1 MRGATLLLSTT
12 IAVGSIACGSSSGG
26 GSGGTGGGG
35 GRGGAG
41 GSLGGGAAGGS
52 FGGRGGTGGSLGGGG
67 SGLGGGGAGGSS
79 AAGSG
84 GTGDGGT
91 GGAVGSGGTGGGG
104 TGGAVGSGGTGGG
117 GTGGA
122 VGSGGTGGNAGAC
135 GEPVSCEGYDNR
147 LDAGLAA
154 VVTCLS
160 PSSVS
165 ANAPFTLAI
174 YGHHLATG
182 AGEPAIVTFDSHDP
196 SNGVPVTAC
205 HIDVQVPANQL
216 ATPGQISIVVSPGGW
231 IQTSG
236 SAALTIH

>member
-1 MRGATLLLSTT
+1 MRAATLLISMT
-12 IAVGSIACGSSSGG
+12 IAVGSIGCGSSAG
-26 GSGGTGGGG
+26 
-35 GRGGAG
+35 GGAG
-41 GSLGGGAAGGS
+41 GAGGG
-52 FGGRGGTGGSLGGGG
+52 GGRGGTGGSLGGSGSGG
-67 SGLGGGGAGGSS
+67 SLGAGGSGGLGGGGAAGSS

-84 GTGDGGT
+84 GTGGRGT

-104 TGGAVGSGGTGGG
+104 PGGA
-117 GTGGA
+117 A
-122 VGSGGTGGNAGAC
+122 GSGGTGGNAGAC
-135 GEPVSCEGYDNR
+135 GEPVSCEGYDDGP
-147 LDAGLAA
+147 DAGLAA

-182 AGEPAIVTFDSHDP
+182 AGQPAIVTFDSHDP

-216 ATPGQISIVVSPGGW
+216 ATSGQVSIVVSPGGW
-231 IQTSG
+231 IQDSR
-236 SAALTIH
+236 SVPLTVH

>member
-1 MRGATLLLSTT
+1 MRGATLLLSM
-12 IAVGSIACGSSSGG
+12 AVAAGAIACGSSSGSGTG
-26 GSGGTGGGG
+26 GAGGGG
-35 GRGGAG
+35 GRGGTGGTLG
-41 GSLGGGAAGGS
+41 GSGS
-52 FGGRGGTGGSLGGGG
+52 GGSLGGGG

-84 GTGDGGT
+84 G
-91 GGAVGSGGTGGGG
+91 SGGRG

-135 GEPVSCEGYDNR
+135 GEPVSCEGYDDR
-147 LDAGLAA
+147 PDAGLAA
-154 VVTCLS
+154 VITCLS

-182 AGEPAIVTFDSHDP
+182 AGQPAIVTFDSHDP

-216 ATPGQISIVVSPGGW
+216 ATPGQVSVVVSPGGW
-231 IQTSG
+231 IH
-236 SAALTIH
+236 SASAPLTVH

>member
-26 GSGGTGGGG
+26 GTGGTGGASAAG
-35 GRGGAG
+35 GRGG
-41 GSLGGGAAGGS
+41 LGGAA
-52 FGGRGGTGGSLGGGG
+52 GSLGGGG

-79 AAGSG
+79 AAGA
-84 GTGDGGT
+84 GGT
-91 GGAVGSGGTGGGG
+91 GGSGIGGAAGAGGTGG
-104 TGGAVGSGGTGGG
+104 S

-154 VVTCLS
+154 VITCLS

-174 YGHHLATG
+174 YGHHLAIG
-182 AGEPAIVTFDSHDP
+182 AGQPAIVTFSSHDP
-196 SNGVPVTAC
+196 SNGVPATAC

-216 ATPGQISIVVSPGGW
+216 ATPGQVAVVVSPGGW
-231 IQTSG
+231 IQNSG
-236 SAALTIH
+236 SAPLTVH